1 MISLAKIVYLIKA
14 SKAAMKILVIG
25 SSNTEMIFRAPD
37 IPAAGETVLGSFFSM
52 SPGGRGVN
60 QAIAASRA
68 GGEVVFIGR
77 TGNDLFG
84 EQIIQVLQQDKIDT
98 SYVIKDKLMASGISS
113 IVVDAHGESG
123 TTITSGANINL
134 SENDL
139 LNAGYSVSSA
149 DIVLLQ
155 LDIPIETVRFAADLT
170 GSSGARVILNPS
182 PALPVS
188 DELLKSISILTPD
201 ASQAEKLTGIN
212 ITDERSAELAGRIL
226 LERGLNRVIIT
237 LRSKGAMVIDNGGAE
252 HVPGF
257 ELTSIDTSVVNDVFN
272 GALVVALAEGKNF
285 YEAVLFA
292 NAAVA
297 ISASRQGTLSSIP
310 YRQEILEVLRRG
322 KRTH

>member
-1 MISLAKIVYLIKA
+1 
-14 SKAAMKILVIG
+14 MKVIVIG
-25 SSNTEMIFRAPD
+25 SSNTEMIFQAPD
-37 IPAAGETVLGSFFSM
+37 IPAAGETVLGSSFSI

-60 QAIAASRA
+60 QAIAAARA

-84 EQIIQVLQQDKIDT
+84 EQVIQVLKQDKIDT
-98 SYVIKDKLMASGISS
+98 SYVNRDKSVASGISS
-113 IVVDAHGESG
+113 IVVDAQGESG
-123 TTITSGANINL
+123 ITITAGANKNL

-139 LNAGYSVSSA
+139 INAKDSIGSA

-155 LDIPIETVRFAADLT
+155 LDIPIDTVRFAADMAR
-170 GSSGARVILNPS
+170 SSGAKVILNPS
-182 PALPVS
+182 PALSVS

-201 ASQAEKLTGIN
+201 ASQAEKLTGIT

-257 ELTSIDTSVVNDVFN
+257 EMKSIDTSVVNDVFN
-272 GALVVALAEGKNF
+272 GTLVVALAEGKNF

-292 NAAVA
+292 NAAAA
-297 ISASRQGTLSSIP
+297 ISASRLGALSSIP
-310 YRQEILEVLRRG
+310 YRHEILEVLRTE
-322 KRTH
+322 KRSH